1 MSASAARSFF
11 LAADAF
17 RINDFV
23 APHQNLSKIFRQ
35 GLAASEQI
43 NDENALSARYGDSG
57 IMVPDAAMGNSDPNR
72 YYIVDE
78 ESSNQSRR
86 P

>member
-35 GLAASEQI
+35 GLAASEPI
-43 NDENALSARYGDSG
+43 NDENAPDPLS
-57 IMVPDAAMGNSDPNR
+57 PDLLRKMHAYWRASNYLLLRERPRLDPG
-72 YYIVDE
+72 E
-78 ESSNQSRR
+78 LGL
-86 P
+86 

>member
-57 IMVPDAAMGNSDPNR
+57 NDIGMDICLNERLRHRAPPHGFFDSAPA
-72 YYIVDE
+72 
-78 ESSNQSRR
+78 
-86 P
+86 